1 LKSHAVKERVFLALD
16 NVSDESKEQA
26 KSYLEANF
34 GDGSVVLVTARS
46 LDQLQCLGIH
56 KDHCFAMPE
65 LGFEE
70 AKSLFLSYTRLKEN
84 EVDQE
89 LLVKCVQRCYFCKG
103 QSSSSSLFHGY
114 HYHPLALR
122 VLGSEVGDFIRPD
135 MTKQGA
141 MLTRIDTFNLS
152 RQKEH
157 GVFSILRS
165 SFDSLKEED
174 QLLFLLIALVLPNK
188 SYEPIDLVSMAEWL
202 GMVHGK
208 EANGIEWM
216 VSFVHTFYCL
226 RLFVHE
232 YVTMK
237 FLIVECA
244 HHGDSERC

>member
-34 GDGSVVLVTARS
+34 GGGSVVLVTARS

-56 KDHCFAMPE
+56 KDHCFAMLE
-65 LGFEE
+65 LELEE
-70 AKSLFLSYTRLKEN
+70 AKSLFLSYTRLKKN

-89 LLVKCVQRCYFCKG
+89 LLEKCVERCYFFNG
-103 QSSSSSLFHGY
+103 LSSTSSSGGY

-122 VLGSEVGDFIRPD
+122 VLGSEVGDFIRLD
-135 MTKQGA
+135 MTRQAA
-141 MLTRIDTFNLS
+141 MLTRIVTFNLS
-152 RQKEH
+152 RKKEH

-165 SFDSLKEED
+165 SFDSLLEED
-174 QLLFLLIALVLPNK
+174 QLLFLLIALVLPLLLI
-188 SYEPIDLVSMAEWL
+188 SEFSVSAMEWL

-208 EANGIEWM
+208 EANDIEWM
-216 VSFVHTFYCL
+216 VSFAHTFYCL

-237 FLIVECA
+237 FVIVECA
-244 HHGDSERC
+244 RHGDSERC

>member
-34 GDGSVVLVTARS
+34 GGGSRVLVTARS

-56 KDHCFAMPE
+56 KDHCFAMLE
-65 LGFEE
+65 LELEE

-84 EVDQE
+84 EVDEE
-89 LLVKCVQRCYFCKG
+89 LLKKCLERCYFSNG
-103 QSSSSSLFHGY
+103 LSATSSSGGY

-122 VLGSEVGDFIRPD
+122 VLGSEVGDFIRLD
-135 MTKQGA
+135 KTRQATMR
-141 MLTRIDTFNLS
+141 TRIDTFNLS

-157 GVFSILRS
+157 PVFSILRI

-188 SYEPIDLVSMAEWL
+188 PYGSFHPVLAMEWL

-208 EANGIEWM
+208 EANDIEWM
-216 VSFVHTFYCL
+216 VGFVHAFYCL
-226 RLFVHE
+226 WLFVHV
-232 YVTMK
+232 YITMN
-237 FLIVECA
+237 LVIIECA
-244 HHGDSERC
+244 RHGDSKRC